1 MNEEILGLLGLT
13 PEQIAQYRQ
22 QSAMAGLGSL
32 GQALIQAGSPR
43 QGPRQGTLAG
53 IAQALPAYG
62 AGQQASMDE
71 VLQNLLRRKQAE
83 QMVAEQQARQ
93 KQQTALQS
101 LLQGRPQDVQ
111 QRVEAFPGSAESV
124 LFPQEEAFTL
134 SPGQARF
141 RGAEQVA
148 GLPDKPEPASPEFRN
163 YQQAVAQGYAG
174 SFVDYQKELKAAGRP
189 QVSATA
195 TAGGDISPFMKK
207 SQEAQA
213 TRFSDISISGD
224 AARRSANDIRRLDDL
239 IGKVETG
246 GAAAFKQAAGNLG
259 IKTEGLDDIQAAQ
272 AIINKLVPAQRPP
285 GSGPMSDA
293 DLELFK
299 QSLPRIINQP
309 GANREIIRGMKEI
322 NQYLIKEGEI
332 ADMVLDGSITPA
344 EGRKRLAA
352 LGNPVQDFFSRTQQ
366 PAVPTGVRVRRV
378 N

>member
-1 MNEEILGLLGLT
+1 MDNELLSLLSPEQQQRAQSNALQQGLMQLGFGLLGASTGAPGQPKPRFGQILAQAG
-13 PEQIAQYRQ
+13 PEAFRAYQQGFEQTLKQIMVGQQLQDAQRKREQEKRQ
-22 QSAMAGLGSL
+22 Q
-32 GQALIQAGSPR
+32 
-43 QGPRQGTLAG
+43 
-53 IAQALPAYG
+53 
-62 AGQQASMDE
+62 E
-71 VLQNLLRRKQAE
+71 
-83 QMVAEQQARQ
+83 
-93 KQQTALQS
+93 ALQGIVS
-101 LLQGRPQDVQ
+101 RASPDVQ
-111 QRVEAFPGSAESV
+111 SRLAAFPGSAESV

-299 QSLPRIINQP
+299 QSLPRVINQP

-322 NQYLIKEGEI
+322 NQYLVKEGEI